1 MAEDNKGKKSKYYEL
16 MEQLKR
22 QILNG
27 DYKEGEKMPSEN
39 QLSAQYHVSRQTVRK
54 ALEIL
59 ENAGYVYAEHGR
71 GTFCSKLVHNTKK
84 SHNIAVVM
92 TYLSDYI
99 FPRIIKGIDE
109 VLTEKGYSIILKNTR
124 NSRANE
130 AKCLEELLQKQI
142 DGIIIEPSKSQ
153 IFCRHMNLY
162 KQLDE
167 YKIPYVFIQGA
178 FMQMKGKPEVLLDD
192 VKGGYLITDY
202 LIKLGHRQ
210 IVGVFKADDI
220 QGQNRHHGY
229 VKALQDSGIM
239 YEPENVIWFYTEDRT
254 VHPYECVKQ
263 MVEAGRQIDAIVC
276 YNDMIAVEVIQ
287 ALNKCGKQ
295 VPEDIS
301 VTGYDNSYMAQA
313 SSYSLTTIAH
323 PQEDLGRMAA
333 ELMIR
338 LIETPEQVKD
348 QQILIEP
355 KLIKGTSCARKM
367 PVLSTVGE
375 NLE

>member
-1 MAEDNKGKKSKYYEL
+1 
-16 MEQLKR
+16 
-22 QILNG
+22 
-27 DYKEGEKMPSEN
+27 
-39 QLSAQYHVSRQTVRK
+39 
-54 ALEIL
+54 
-59 ENAGYVYAEHGR
+59 
-71 GTFCSKLVHNTKK
+71 
-84 SHNIAVVM
+84 M

-220 QGQNRHHGY
+220 QGQNRHHG
-229 VKALQDSGIM
+229 
-239 YEPENVIWFYTEDRT
+239 
-254 VHPYECVKQ
+254 
-263 MVEAGRQIDAIVC
+263 
-276 YNDMIAVEVIQ
+276 
-287 ALNKCGKQ
+287 
-295 VPEDIS
+295 
-301 VTGYDNSYMAQA
+301 
-313 SSYSLTTIAH
+313 
-323 PQEDLGRMAA
+323 
-333 ELMIR
+333 
-338 LIETPEQVKD
+338 
-348 QQILIEP
+348 
-355 KLIKGTSCARKM
+355 
-367 PVLSTVGE
+367 
-375 NLE
+375 